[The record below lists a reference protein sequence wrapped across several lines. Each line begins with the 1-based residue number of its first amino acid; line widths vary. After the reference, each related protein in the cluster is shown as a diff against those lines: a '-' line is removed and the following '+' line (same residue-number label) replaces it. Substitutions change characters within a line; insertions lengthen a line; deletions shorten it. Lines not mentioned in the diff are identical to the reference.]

1 MHEEW
6 ILRNGHAYND
16 SVSNLRALLKKAG
29 INEKEFVKRAEIILM
44 QDYTGIDKEI
54 ENLLTKMYRGKRDI
68 AWAFRGIEMEPVAY
82 ERLYLKIFD

>member
-54 ENLLTKMYRGKRDI
+54 ENLLTKMYRGKSDI
-68 AWAFRGIEMEPVAY
+68 VYAFRFIEIEPKYY
-82 ERLYLKIFD
+82 ESVLKIFD